1 MSSWM
6 LLINLLEPRI
16 SDALVSTRASQ
27 VPEQAVNLS
36 FHGDA
41 ERQWNKVGIE
51 VTLSLPRAPPF
62 PTVS

>member
-16 SDALVSTRASQ
+16 SDTLVSTRPWQ

-41 ERQWNKVGIE
+41 ERQWNKAGIE
-51 VTLSLPRAPPF
+51 VTLSLPRSFPF